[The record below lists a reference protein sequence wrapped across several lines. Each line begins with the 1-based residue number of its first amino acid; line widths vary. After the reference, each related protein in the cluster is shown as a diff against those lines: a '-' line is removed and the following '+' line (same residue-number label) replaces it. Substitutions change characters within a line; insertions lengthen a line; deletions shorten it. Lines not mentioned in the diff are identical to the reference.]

1 VSKDYFE
8 AVKWYRK
15 SVEQGYAF
23 AQLDLG
29 MMYKNGCGVD
39 KDYTEARKWIQK
51 AADQGNEYAK
61 RALQQLNNGQ

>member
-1 VSKDYFE
+1 
-8 AVKWYRK
+8 
-15 SVEQGYAF
+15 
-23 AQLDLG
+23 
-29 MMYKNGCGVD
+29 MYKNGCGVD